1 MKNENC
7 PISPEF
13 IIENL
18 KNNKDCFRKANGS
31 KYNNDFNKV
40 IYSTL
45 RSSGYFYKNDDDK
58 YFYKIEKFNELN
70 IKINSR
76 KIKKELKKNILS
88 NKKNIVFNLKS
99 KKELLPLEVK
109 IKVHRVNKIIE
120 KLRNKYKGN
129 LKYKPIILCLNLFNE
144 LIKKFLYLVKMNKTN
159 SLYDLTI
166 LNDKI
171 ISICQKIE
179 KMEKNEIFFPQI
191 ETICKKFINENKQ
204 INEVNINNFDG
215 CNNQFSEPPT
225 LKKKKIK

>member
-1 MKNENC
+1 M
-7 PISPEF
+7 
-13 IIENL
+13 
-18 KNNKDCFRKANGS
+18 
-31 KYNNDFNKV
+31 
-40 IYSTL
+40 
-45 RSSGYFYKNDDDK
+45 
-58 YFYKIEKFNELN
+58 
-70 IKINSR
+70 
-76 KIKKELKKNILS
+76 
-88 NKKNIVFNLKS
+88 
-99 KKELLPLEVK
+99 
-109 IKVHRVNKIIE
+109 
-120 KLRNKYKGN
+120 
-129 LKYKPIILCLNLFNE
+129 CLNLFNE

-191 ETICKKFINENKQ
+191 ETICEKFINENKQ